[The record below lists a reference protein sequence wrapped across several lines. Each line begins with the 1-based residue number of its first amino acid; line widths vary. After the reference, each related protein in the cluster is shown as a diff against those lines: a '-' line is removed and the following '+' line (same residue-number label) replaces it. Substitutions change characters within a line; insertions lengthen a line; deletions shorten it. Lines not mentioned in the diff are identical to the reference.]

1 MTRAMKVG
9 VAFLLVWSCGC
20 VQLPAVSM
28 RVRARFERGERS
40 ARRSLEARVDC
51 GWSLGNAPGPR
62 DLQEPLAAFAADDS
76 WLAREA
82 LPCEVARA
90 CAWEARERGAAL
102 AALVPDASSIHEG
115 GAP

>member
-1 MTRAMKVG
+1 MTAVMKVG

-51 GWSLGNAPGPR
+51 GWSLGNAPRRR
-62 DLQEPLAAFAADDS
+62 DVQEPLAAFAEDGP
-76 WLAREA
+76 WLEREA

-90 CAWEARERGAAL
+90 CAWEDRERGAAL
-102 AALVPDASSIHEG
+102 AALMPDASTSHEG
-115 GAP
+115 EAP